1 MNRIK
6 LFDEN
11 VSPNQKRLRLMELS
25 GIKLSESQK
34 KKLKPR
40 TESVSK
46 DDDFDEV
53 DLDEILKE
61 MGYSEDDYSD
71 IPYREDWIDMVG
83 IRKGELK
90 ELIRQMVRE
99 YFDETFEN
107 PDELDLNQII
117 ENLTIQ

>member
-25 GIKLSESQK
+25 GIRLSESQK
-34 KKLKPR
+34 KKFKPR

-46 DDDFDEV
+46 EGDFDEV

-61 MGYSEDDYSD
+61 MGYSDDYYSD
-71 IPYREDWIDMVG
+71 IPDREDWIDMVG

-99 YFDETFEN
+99 YFDDTFEN
-107 PDELDLNQII
+107 PDELDLNEII
-117 ENLTIQ
+117 EKLTN

>member
-46 DDDFDEV
+46 DDDFDEI

-61 MGYSEDDYSD
+61 MGYSEDDYSS
-71 IPYREDWIDMVG
+71 IPDREDWIDMVG

-90 ELIRQMVRE
+90 GLIRLMVRE

>member
-25 GIKLSESQK
+25 GIRLSESQK

-46 DDDFDEV
+46 EDDFDEV

-61 MGYSEDDYSD
+61 MGYSDDDYSD
-71 IPYREDWIDMVG
+71 IPDREDWIDMVG

-99 YFDETFEN
+99 YFDDTFEN
-107 PDELDLNQII
+107 PDELDLNEII
-117 ENLTIQ
+117 EKLTN